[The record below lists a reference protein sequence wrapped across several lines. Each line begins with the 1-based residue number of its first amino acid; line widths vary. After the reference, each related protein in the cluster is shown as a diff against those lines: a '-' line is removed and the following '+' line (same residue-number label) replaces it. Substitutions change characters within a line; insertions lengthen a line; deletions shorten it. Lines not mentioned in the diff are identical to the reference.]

1 VREGGAFGAA
11 ALVAALRQ
19 QTGGRTLEGAFIA
32 LTEHSIRKAE
42 AVPIMRMMRRIWI
55 GGR

>member
-1 VREGGAFGAA
+1 MREGGGFGAA

-19 QTGGRTLEGAFIA
+19 ETGGCTLEGAFIA
-32 LTEHSIRKAE
+32 LTDHSIRKAE
-42 AVPIMRMMRRIWI
+42 AVPIMRMMRRMWI